1 MGIMQA
7 AKGFTRFWL
16 RREVWHVN
24 CYLGHL
30 RKGWMKLRL
39 VSLIPLFLLLA
50 FGTAG
55 AAQKQEPSKAPP
67 KAAAKTAQAS
77 LSGCVDQAEDGN
89 FVLIN
94 NTTRDKIANL
104 VAEGFP
110 TEGFAKYL
118 GHKVTVRGTAS
129 PGESSSNFRVRS
141 VEVVGDGCGQ

>member
-1 MGIMQA
+1 
-7 AKGFTRFWL
+7 
-16 RREVWHVN
+16 
-24 CYLGHL
+24 
-30 RKGWMKLRL
+30 MKLRL
-39 VSLIPLFLLLA
+39 VSLIPFFLLVAL
-50 FGTAG
+50 GTAG
-55 AAQKQEPSKAPP
+55 AAQKQEPPKAPA
-67 KAAAKTAQAS
+67 KAAAKAAQAS

-118 GHKVTVRGTAS
+118 GHKVTVRGTAI
-129 PGESSSNFRVRS
+129 PGESSSSSFRVRS